1 MIRHHRRC
9 SSQLYGIPNVDD
21 VDERWLQNSFTN
33 LPHHHH
39 CEGGSLAS
47 KKNPSTNYG
56 MRSVHHGLN
65 GWTIFNSFTT
75 SPRLSSL
82 AILFVVLAL
91 LFGAQRECEG
101 FQSTIAIRTS
111 RIEAPLKV
119 ASFSTD
125 HMELVISFL
134 PSSSFNGANV
144 LEAYGELLRTHP
156 LTTKSTTAGVLSM
169 AGDAIAQ
176 AANKNT
182 YDVKRGLVF
191 GLFGVGYTG
200 VFQHYWFP
208 YLTSHVAEWGHLLH
222 IWGDSI
228 DGGFLQ
234 DGYLSNASPS
244 NIALAAGKVV
254 INQMLM
260 IPGLYMPIFLILT
273 SCLGGLDLEQ
283 AKARAV
289 SLYFPLVGRNWL
301 FWFPTQFIQFFA
313 IPTEW
318 HIPFLST
325 ASLVWTIILSTV
337 GAAASSSST
346 STPLPTTPPPEPTP
360 VVDDV
365 TGTDTIRVVDVVKNT
380 MRGET
385 EQAVLGATTTV
396 LLALFLAEATDTLF
410 EASDGAEESQA
421 LLIAT
426 AGWIGWSLGPKF
438 IFNDPNPSIEDER
451 PEVAMARLPFESLQ
465 SKLDNVV
472 KQERLKDEEILAAD
486 NERR

>member
-1 MIRHHRRC
+1 
-9 SSQLYGIPNVDD
+9 
-21 VDERWLQNSFTN
+21 
-33 LPHHHH
+33 
-39 CEGGSLAS
+39 
-47 KKNPSTNYG
+47 

-65 GWTIFNSFTT
+65 GWTIINSFTK

-82 AILFVVLAL
+82 AIVFVFLF
-91 LFGAQRECEG
+91 AQRECEG
-101 FQSTIAIRTS
+101 FQSSIMRRTS
-111 RIEAPLKV
+111 REAPLQV
-119 ASFSTD
+119 ASFSID
-125 HMELVISFL
+125 HMELITSFL
-134 PSSSFNGANV
+134 PSSSSHFLASSSSFAGANV

-156 LTTKSTTAGVLSM
+156 LSTKSITAGVLSTT
-169 AGDAIAQ
+169 GDAIAQ

-191 GLFGVGYTG
+191 GLFGVAYTG
-200 VFQHYWFP
+200 AFQHYWFP
-208 YLTSHVAEWGHLLH
+208 YLTSHVEEWGHLLH
-222 IWGDSI
+222 IWGYSV
-228 DGGFLQ
+228 DGGFLR
-234 DGYLSNASPS
+234 DGYLSNGPPGT
-244 NIALAAGKVV
+244 IALAAGKVV

-289 SLYFPLVGRNWL
+289 SLYFPLVRRNWL

-346 STPLPTTPPPEPTP
+346 SIAQPTTPEPTP
-360 VVDDV
+360 AVDDV

-396 LLALFLAEATDTLF
+396 LLALFLAEATDTFF
-410 EASDGAEESQA
+410 EASEGTDEMQA

-438 IFNDPNPSIEDER
+438 VFNDPNPSIEDER

-465 SKLDNVV
+465 SKLDAAAV
-472 KQERLKDEEILAAD
+472 KQEHLKDQEMLAAG